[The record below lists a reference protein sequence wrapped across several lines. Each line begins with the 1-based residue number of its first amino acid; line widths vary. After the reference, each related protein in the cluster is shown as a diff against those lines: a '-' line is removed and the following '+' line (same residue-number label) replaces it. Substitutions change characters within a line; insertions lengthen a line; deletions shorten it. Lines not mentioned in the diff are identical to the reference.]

1 MKTSAIS
8 DLHGRQSVID
18 GLLHIRDAGYG
29 SSFAPAATS
38 IPKKSQRFAYWH
50 SHSHV
55 PKPASEL
62 HDGEQ
67 SLDPKVAS

>member
-18 GLLHIRDAGYG
+18 GLLHIRDAGFG

-38 IPKKSQRFAYWH
+38 IPKKSQRFANWYFH
-50 SHSHV
+50 SH
-55 PKPASEL
+55 PQKLASEL
-62 HDGEQ
+62 HCSEQ

>member
-1 MKTSAIS
+1 MP
-8 DLHGRQSVID
+8 VF
-18 GLLHIRDAGYG
+18 G

-38 IPKKSQRFAYWH
+38 IPKMSQRFAYWH
-50 SHSHV
+50 PHSHAL
-55 PKPASEL
+55 KPAAEL